1 MGVRLSVAIES
12 AEFGHAYDD
21 YVSPFISSKP
31 LTNMMDLK
39 LIPVV
44 RRTRKRPCCGKATA
58 MENKLMHNRGG

>member
-21 YVSPFISSKP
+21 YVSPLISTNR
-31 LTNMMDLK
+31 LTVMHLK
-39 LIPVV
+39 LTTVV